1 MDDKNNPKNP
11 KNEPKKDQD
20 NFDEENEKFPNQN
33 FEEKLNQLPQNL
45 ISKRHSSQS
54 STKNIDSEGSDLL
67 KVAEVFREEI
77 RETRSFLRSFDK
89 NYEENVKKDPIYHHL
104 SQMSDLTIED
114 DELAQ
119 RIYKNKIKEYKG
131 MREGARQT
139 GDMVGRGRKVYLK
152 VFGEDGETQHRERR
166 TEPDARYQPSRT
178 TLQNQT
184 RALENIYSQSKKGLE
199 EYLGENLLNVIGI
212 IMLIIGVI
220 MLINFGIDVGF
231 IGNIGQLFIGFTVG
245 GILLTLSHRQR
256 NTSKNASARY
266 LIGGMIVLYYSAN
279 LLFEYY
285 SVDSQIWAYAINLII
300 TSIAVI
306 LAIAHNRKTLAL
318 MSIVGGYVTPFIVVG
333 FETTNYFALFTY
345 LLLLNI
351 IALAIA
357 HKKEWD
363 NINIFTFIAS
373 LILFDGWVFIYA
385 DFSTGDDAVTALV
398 FSTLYYVTFFLMNVV
413 YSMGTKQ
420 RLKSFN
426 YTMLLA
432 NVISYVLI
440 VWYVLYQID
449 KFKYLGAFIFGLA
462 VFNSIYS
469 YLLYKSDSADVKLF
483 YTVVGYTIL
492 FFTIA
497 IPLIVDKEYINICYV
512 FEGVI
517 LIWVGV
523 RSQMS
528 VFKTASMFLIGAS
541 IIVWFFDLYWSYEN
555 DLTRRFLL
563 NGAVLSSLLAMVGLA
578 ISIYLL
584 KDEDEEEDIGMITVG
599 MYTNFLGGFMLL
611 ILFMIGNL
619 ELIIHKA
626 NNFGSNDFRLI
637 LIGLF
642 NIVYAVG
649 VWQFAKTVKW
659 NGVTQIMSGM
669 VFLMAFVY
677 LVLVQP
683 QAMDLLLEHI
693 RTKSAESHWLTN
705 SNALSQY
712 LGHYLNLFI
721 TIFGLLLLAR
731 DVYYEDGEKSVVY
744 AATIYILCFTV
755 VAYSSLELRNTVI
768 WLFYDISDGIE
779 GKESILET
787 NSQFG
792 YPILWALLSVA
803 AISLG
808 MRYKIKEVRLFAL
821 ILFVVLLIKFAL
833 WDFWRMSRVEGIIT
847 FVIVG
852 AILLRIGWKYNQ
864 LKKIVMEGELQEI
877 YRNTTET
884 ETPQPPTT
892 GRIPS
897 ERQPTQETKNR
908 RSPNPNRNI
917 GVDMTPEDKKKE
929 KEELSDLPPP
939 PKSGIIPEERLPSQ
953 EKAPK
958 KMKDEEEEDEEKI

>member
-1 MDDKNNPKNP
+1 MDEKNNPKNLKNP
-11 KNEPKKDQD
+11 RNEPKKEEG
-20 NFDEENEKFPNQN
+20 NFEEENEKFPNQN
-33 FEEKLNQLPQNL
+33 FDEKLNQLPKNL
-45 ISKRHSSQS
+45 IPKKYTSQS
-54 STKNIDSEGSDLL
+54 ATKNTDSEASDLL
-67 KVAEVFREEI
+67 KVAEGFREEI
-77 RETRSFLRSFDK
+77 QETRSFLRRFDK
-89 NYEENVKKDPIYHHL
+89 DYEENVKKDPIYHHL

-131 MREGARQT
+131 TREAPRQT

-152 VFGEDGETQHRERR
+152 VFGEDANVQPQERR
-166 TEPDARYQPSRT
+166 SEPDSRYQNNRT

-184 RALENIYSQSKKGLE
+184 RAIENIYSQSKKGLE
-199 EYLGENLLNVIGI
+199 EYLGENLLNKVGI

-220 MLINFGIDVGF
+220 MLINFGIDSGF

-245 GILLTLSHRQR
+245 GILLALSHRQR
-256 NTSKNASARY
+256 NSSKDLSGIY
-266 LIGGMIVLYYSAN
+266 LVGGMVILYYSAT

-285 SVDSQIWAYAINLII
+285 SVGSQIWAYAINLLI
-300 TSIAVI
+300 TLIAVI

-318 MSIVGGYVTPFIVVG
+318 VSIMGGYVTAFVVVG
-333 FETTNYFALFTY
+333 FESTNYIALFTY

-357 HKKEWD
+357 HRKEWD

-373 LILFDGWVFIYA
+373 LVLFDIWVFWA
-385 DFSTGDDAVTALV
+385 DFTAQNNAFTALL
-398 FSTLYYVTFFLMNVV
+398 FSTLYYITFFVMNVI

-426 YTMLLA
+426 YAMLLA
-432 NVISYVLI
+432 NVISYVI
-440 VWYVLYQID
+440 IISYVLYQID
-449 KFKYLGAFIFGLA
+449 SFGYLGAFIFGLA
-462 VFNSIYS
+462 VFNSFFS
-469 YLLYKSDSADVKLF
+469 YQLYKSDSADVKLF

-492 FFTIA
+492 FFTVA
-497 IPLIVDKEYINICYV
+497 IPLIVAKEYINICFV

-541 IIVWFFDLYWSYEN
+541 ILVWFLDLYWSYEN

-578 ISIYLL
+578 FSIYLL
-584 KDEDEEEDIGMITVG
+584 KDEDEDEDIGLITVG
-599 MYTNFLGGFMLL
+599 MYTNILGGFMLL
-611 ILFMIGNL
+611 ILFLIGNL

-626 NNFGSNDFRLI
+626 NNFGSDDFRLI

-642 NIVYAVG
+642 NVVYAVG

-659 NGVTQIMSGM
+659 HGVTQIMGGM

-677 LVLVQP
+677 LGLVQP

-721 TIFGLLLLAR
+721 TLFGLLLLTR
-731 DVYYEDGEKSVVY
+731 DVYYEDGDKSVVY

-755 VAYSSLELRNTVI
+755 VAYMSLELRNTVV
-768 WLFYDISDGIE
+768 WLFYDISDGLE
-779 GKESILET
+779 GKDSILET

-792 YPILWALLSVA
+792 YPILWSLLSVA

-808 MRYKIKEVRLFAL
+808 MKYKIKEVRLFAL
-821 ILFVVLLIKFAL
+821 ILFIVLLVKFAF
-833 WDFWRMSRVEGIIT
+833 WDFWRMGRVEGIIT

-864 LKKIVMEGELQEI
+864 LKRIVMEDDLQEV
-877 YRNTTET
+877 YRNTSET
-884 ETPQPPTT
+884 EQPRPQPT
-892 GRIPS
+892 GRISS
-897 ERQPTQETKNR
+897 ERQPSRETKNR
-908 RSPNPNRNI
+908 RNPNTNS
-917 GVDMTPEDKKKE
+917 GVEMGKEHKKKE
-929 KEELSDLPPP
+929 RDELADLPPP
-939 PKSGIIPEERLPSQ
+939 PSPRSPRSEDKKTNKDKEE
-953 EKAPK
+953 
-958 KMKDEEEEDEEKI
+958 

>member
-1 MDDKNNPKNP
+1 MDEKNNPKNP
-11 KNEPKKDQD
+11 DNSKKGKY
-20 NFDEENEKFPNQN
+20 NFEEENEKFPNQK
-33 FEEKLNQLPQNL
+33 FDEKVNQLPKNL
-45 ISKRHSSQS
+45 IPKKYTTPSP
-54 STKNIDSEGSDLL
+54 TKNKDSEASDLL
-67 KVAEVFREEI
+67 KVAEGFREEI
-77 RETRSFLRSFDK
+77 QETRSYLRRFDK
-89 NYEENVKKDPIYHHL
+89 DYEENVKKDPVYHHL

-152 VFGEDGETQHRERR
+152 VFGEEEGQTTQSNERR
-166 TEPDARYQPSRT
+166 TQPDARYQPTRT

-184 RALENIYSQSKKGLE
+184 RALENIYSQSKKGFE
-199 EYLGENLLNVIGI
+199 EFLGENLLNKIGI

-220 MLINFGIDVGF
+220 MLINFGIDAGF
-231 IGNIGQLFIGFTVG
+231 IGNVGQLFIGFTVG
-245 GILLTLSHRQR
+245 GILLALSHRQR
-256 NTSKNASARY
+256 NSSKSLSGIY
-266 LIGGMIVLYYSAN
+266 LVGGMVILYYSAT

-285 SVDSQIWAYAINLII
+285 SVGSQIWAYAINLLI
-300 TSIAVI
+300 TLIAVI

-318 MSIVGGYVTPFIVVG
+318 VSIMGGYVTAFVVVG

-351 IALAIA
+351 IALGIA
-357 HKKEWD
+357 HRKEWD

-373 LILFDGWVFIYA
+373 LFLFDIWVFLA
-385 DFSTGDDAVTALV
+385 DFGMGNNAITALV

-420 RLKSFN
+420 RLKGFN

-432 NVISYVLI
+432 NVISYVI
-440 VWYVLYQID
+440 IISYVLYQID
-449 KFKYLGAFIFGLA
+449 SFGYLGAFIFGLA

-492 FFTIA
+492 FFTVA
-497 IPLIVDKEYINICYV
+497 IPLLISKEYINVCFV

-541 IIVWFFDLYWSYEN
+541 ILVWFLDLYWSYEN
-555 DLTRRFLL
+555 SLTRRFLL
-563 NGAVLSSLLAMVGLA
+563 NGAVLSSLLTMVGLA
-578 ISIYLL
+578 FSIYLL
-584 KDEDEEEDIGMITVG
+584 KDEDEEEDIGFITVG

-611 ILFMIGNL
+611 ILFLIGNL
-619 ELIIHKA
+619 ELIIHKST
-626 NNFGSNDFRLI
+626 NFGSNDFRLI

-642 NIVYAVG
+642 NVVYAVG

-659 NGVTQIMSGM
+659 NGVMQIMGGM
-669 VFLMAFVY
+669 VFLMTFVY
-677 LVLVQP
+677 LGLVQP

-721 TIFGLLLLAR
+721 TLFGLLLLTR

-744 AATIYILCFTV
+744 ATTIYILCFAV
-755 VAYSSLELRNTVI
+755 VAYLSLELRNTVI
-768 WLFYDISDGIE
+768 WIFYDISDGIE
-779 GKESILET
+779 GKESILQT

-792 YPILWALLSVA
+792 YPILWSLLSVA

-808 MRYKIKEVRLFAL
+808 MKYKIKEVRLFAL
-821 ILFVVLLIKFAL
+821 VLFVVLLLKFFA
-833 WDFWRMSRVEGIIT
+833 WDFWQMGRVQGIIT
-847 FVIVG
+847 FVIIG

-877 YRNTTET
+877 YQNTPET
-884 ETPQPPTT
+884 ETPRPQPT
-892 GRIPS
+892 GRISS
-897 ERQPTQETKNR
+897 ERQPSQETKNR
-908 RSPNPNRNI
+908 MNPNRNI
-917 GVDMTPEDKKKE
+917 GSKMSAEDRKKE
-929 KEELSDLPPP
+929 RDELADLPPP
-939 PKSGIIPEERLPSQ
+939 PKPRPEDRI
-953 EKAPK
+953 PK
-958 KMKDEEEEDEEKI
+958 KDDDQ

>member
-1 MDDKNNPKNP
+1 MNEKDNPKNP
-11 KNEPKKDQD
+11 SNEPKKEQD
-20 NFDEENEKFPNQN
+20 NFEEENEKFPNQK
-33 FEEKLNQLPQNL
+33 FEEKLNQLPKNL
-45 ISKRHSSQS
+45 IPKKYTSQS
-54 STKNIDSEGSDLL
+54 STQNTDSEASDLL
-67 KVAEVFREEI
+67 KVAEGFREEI
-77 RETRSFLRSFDK
+77 QETRSYLRRFDK
-89 NYEENVKKDPIYHHL
+89 DYEENVKKDPIYHHL

-131 MREGARQT
+131 TRESTRQT

-152 VFGEDGETQHRERR
+152 VFGGEEGEEEPKERR
-166 TEPDARYQPSRT
+166 SGPDPRYQNNTT

-184 RALENIYSQSKKGLE
+184 RTIENIYSQSKKGFE
-199 EYLGENLLNVIGI
+199 EFLGENLLNKVGI

-220 MLINFGIDVGF
+220 MLINFGIDAGF

-245 GILLTLSHRQR
+245 GILLALSHRQR
-256 NTSKNASARY
+256 NSSKSLSGIY
-266 LIGGMIVLYYSAN
+266 LVGGMIILYYSAT

-285 SVDSQIWAYAINLII
+285 SVGSQIWAYAINLLI
-300 TSIAVI
+300 TLIAVV

-318 MSIVGGYVTPFIVVG
+318 VSIMGGYVTAFVVVG
-333 FETTNYFALFTY
+333 FESTNYIALFTY

-351 IALAIA
+351 IALGIA
-357 HKKEWD
+357 HRKEWD

-373 LILFDGWVFIYA
+373 LVLFDIWVFVA
-385 DFSTGDDAVTALV
+385 DFNVGNNATTALL
-398 FSTLYYVTFFLMNVV
+398 FSTLYYITFFVMNVI
-413 YSMGTKQ
+413 YSIGTKQ

-426 YTMLLA
+426 YAMLLA
-432 NVISYVLI
+432 NVISYVI
-440 VWYVLYQID
+440 IISYVLYQID
-449 KFKYLGAFIFGLA
+449 SFGYLGAFIFGLA
-462 VFNSIYS
+462 IFNSFFS
-469 YLLYKSDSADVKLF
+469 YQLYKSDSADVKLF

-492 FFTIA
+492 FFTVA
-497 IPLIVDKEYINICYV
+497 IPLLIDKEYINICFV

-563 NGAVLSSLLAMVGLA
+563 NGAVLSSLLTMVGLA
-578 ISIYLL
+578 FSIYLL
-584 KDEDEEEDIGMITVG
+584 KDEDEEEDIGFINVG

-611 ILFMIGNL
+611 VLFMIGNL
-619 ELIIHKA
+619 ELIIHKS
-626 NNFGSNDFRLI
+626 NNFGSYDFKLI

-642 NIVYAVG
+642 NVVYAIG

-659 NGVTQIMSGM
+659 NGVQQIMGGM
-669 VFLMAFVY
+669 VFVMTIVY
-677 LVLVQP
+677 FILVQP

-712 LGHYLNLFI
+712 LGHYLNLLI
-721 TIFGLLLLAR
+721 TLFGLLLLTR

-744 AATIYILCFTV
+744 ATTIYILCFAV
-755 VAYSSLELRNTVI
+755 VAYLSLELRNTVVWI
-768 WLFYDISDGIE
+768 FYDIADGLE
-779 GKESILET
+779 GKDAILET

-808 MRYKIKEVRLFAL
+808 LRYKIKEVRLFAL
-821 ILFVVLLIKFAL
+821 VLFVVLLIKFFA
-833 WDFWRMSRVEGIIT
+833 WDFWQMGRVEGIIT
-847 FVIVG
+847 FVIIG

-864 LKKIVMEGELQEI
+864 LKKMVMEGELQEV
-877 YRNTTET
+877 YQNTTET
-884 ETPQPPTT
+884 DPPRAQPT
-892 GRIPS
+892 GRISS
-897 ERQPTQETKNR
+897 ERQPSQETKNR
-908 RSPNPNRNI
+908 RNPNRNI
-917 GVDMTPEDKKKE
+917 GSEMSTEDRKKE
-929 KEELSDLPPP
+929 REELADLPPLP
-939 PKSGIIPEERLPSQ
+939 NPRAEDRIPNR
-953 EKAPK
+953 
-958 KMKDEEEEDEEKI
+958 DEEE

>member
-1 MDDKNNPKNP
+1 MDEKNNPENP
-11 KNEPKKDQD
+11 KNTRNESKEEQD
-20 NFDEENEKFPNQN
+20 NLEQDNLEQDNIDEEHQKFPNQN
-33 FEEKLNQLPQNL
+33 FDEKLNKLPQNL
-45 ISKRHSSQS
+45 VPKKYTSQS
-54 STKNIDSEGSDLL
+54 STKNIDSEASDLL
-67 KVAEVFREEI
+67 KVAEGFREEI
-77 RETRSFLRSFDK
+77 QETRSYLRRFDK

-131 MREGARQT
+131 TREGSRQT

-152 VFGEDGETQHRERR
+152 VFGEDEEGEPQQRR
-166 TEPDARYQPSRT
+166 SQPDARYQPKPI

-199 EYLGENLLNVIGI
+199 EYLGENLLNKVGI
-212 IMLIIGVI
+212 IMLILGVI
-220 MLINFGIDVGF
+220 MLINFGIDADF

-245 GILLTLSHRQR
+245 GILLGLSHHQR
-256 NTSKNASARY
+256 NSSKSLSATY
-266 LIGGMIVLYYSAN
+266 LVGGMVILYYSAN

-285 SVDSQIWAYAINLII
+285 SVGSQIWAYAINLII
-300 TSIAVI
+300 TSIAVM
-306 LAIAHNRKTLAL
+306 LAIAHDRKTLAL
-318 MSIVGGYVTPFIVVG
+318 MSILGGYVTSFIVVG
-333 FETTNYFALFTY
+333 FETTNYFALFAY

-357 HKKEWD
+357 HRKEWD

-373 LILFDGWVFIYA
+373 LLLFDGWIFLYA
-385 DFSTGDDAVTALV
+385 DFGVGNNAITALV

-420 RLKSFN
+420 RLKGFN

-432 NVISYVLI
+432 NVISYVI
-440 VWYVLYQID
+440 IISYVLYQID
-449 KFKYLGAFIFGLA
+449 SFGYLGAFIFGLA
-462 VFNSIYS
+462 VFNSVYS

-483 YTVVGYTIL
+483 YTVIGYTIL

-497 IPLIVDKEYINICYV
+497 VPLIVDKEYINICFV

-541 IIVWFFDLYWSYEN
+541 ILVWFLDLYWSYEN

-563 NGAVLSSLLAMVGLA
+563 NGAVLSSLLTMVGLA
-578 ISIYLL
+578 FSIYLL
-584 KDEDEEEDIGMITVG
+584 KDEDEEEDIGFINVG

-611 ILFMIGNL
+611 VLFLIGNL
-619 ELIIHKA
+619 ELIIHKS

-642 NIVYAVG
+642 NVIYAVG

-659 NGVTQIMSGM
+659 NGIMQIMGGM
-669 VFLMAFVY
+669 VFLMTFVY
-677 LVLVQP
+677 LGLVQP

-721 TIFGLLLLAR
+721 TLFGLLLLTR

-744 AATIYILCFTV
+744 ATTIYILCFAV
-755 VAYSSLELRNTVI
+755 VAYLSLELRNTVI
-768 WLFYDISDGIE
+768 WLFYDIADGIE
-779 GKESILET
+779 GKDAILQT

-792 YPILWALLSVA
+792 YPILWALLSVT

-808 MRYKIKEVRLFAL
+808 MKYKIKEVRLFAL
-821 ILFVVLLIKFAL
+821 ILFVVLLIKFAF
-833 WDFWRMSRVEGIIT
+833 WDFWHMGRVEGIIT

-864 LKKIVMEGELQEI
+864 LKKLVMEGELQEV
-877 YRNTTET
+877 YQNTPET
-884 ETPQPPTT
+884 EPLKQEPT
-892 GRIPS
+892 GRISS

-908 RSPNPNRNI
+908 RNPNRNI
-917 GVDMTPEDKKKE
+917 GSEMNEEDKE
-929 KEELSDLPPP
+929 KEREELADLPPP
-939 PKSGIIPEERLPSQ
+939 PSPRSEDQ
-953 EKAPK
+953 TPK
-958 KMKDEEEEDEEKI
+958 KDKEE

>member
-1 MDDKNNPKNP
+1 MDEKNNPKNSKNP
-11 KNEPKKDQD
+11 SNEPKKGNDNQD
-20 NFDEENEKFPNQN
+20 NFEEENEKFPNQN
-33 FEEKLNQLPQNL
+33 FDEKLNQLPKNL
-45 ISKRHSSQS
+45 IPKRYTSQS
-54 STKNIDSEGSDLL
+54 STKNTDSEAGDLL
-67 KVAEVFREEI
+67 KVAEGFRDEI
-77 RETRSFLRSFDK
+77 QETRSFLRRFDK
-89 NYEENVKKDPIYHHL
+89 DYEENVKKDPIYHHL

-152 VFGEDGETQHRERR
+152 VFGEDEEGEPQQRR
-166 TEPDARYQPSRT
+166 TQPDTRYQPTRT

-199 EYLGENLLNVIGI
+199 EYLGENLLNKIGI
-212 IMLIIGVI
+212 FMLIVGVI
-220 MLINFGIDVGF
+220 MLINFGIDSGF

-245 GILLTLSHRQR
+245 GILLTLSHRER
-256 NTSKNASARY
+256 NSSKNTSASY
-266 LIGGMIVLYYSAN
+266 LIGGMIILYYSAN

-285 SVDSQIWAYAINLII
+285 SVESQIWAYGINLLI

-306 LAIAHNRKTLAL
+306 LAIAHNRKHLAL
-318 MSIVGGYVTPFIVVG
+318 VSILGGYITAFIVVG
-333 FETTNYFALFTY
+333 FETTNYAALFAY

-357 HKKEWD
+357 HRKEWSI
-363 NINIFTFIAS
+363 INIFTFGIS
-373 LILFDGWVFIYA
+373 LILFDGWVFFTDLNIG
-385 DFSTGDDAVTALV
+385 SNAVTALA
-398 FSTLYYVTFFLMNVV
+398 FASFYYITFFLMNVV
-413 YSMGTKQ
+413 YSMGKKQ
-420 RLKSFN
+420 RLKGFN
-426 YTMLLA
+426 YTMLLV
-432 NVISYVLI
+432 NVISYVI
-440 VWYVLYQID
+440 VISYVLYQID
-449 KFKYLGAFIFGLA
+449 SFGHLGTFIFGLA

-541 IIVWFFDLYWSYEN
+541 ILVWFLDLYWSYEN

-578 ISIYLL
+578 FSIYLL
-584 KDEDEEEDIGMITVG
+584 KDEDEDEDIGFITVG
-599 MYTNFLGGFMLL
+599 MYTNILGGFMLL
-611 ILFMIGNL
+611 ILFIIGNL
-619 ELIIHKA
+619 EFIIHKS
-626 NNFGSNDFRLI
+626 NNFGSDDFRLI

-649 VWQFAKTVKW
+649 VWQFSKTVKW
-659 NGVTQIMSGM
+659 NGVQQIMGGM

-677 LVLVQP
+677 LGLVQP

-705 SNALSQY
+705 SNAFSQY

-721 TIFGLLLLAR
+721 TLFGLLLLTR
-731 DVYYEDGEKSVVY
+731 DVYYEDGDKSVVY

-768 WLFYDISDGIE
+768 WLFYDMSDGLE
-779 GKESILET
+779 GKDAILET

-792 YPILWALLSVA
+792 YPLLWALLSVA

-821 ILFVVLLIKFAL
+821 ILFIVLLAKFAF
-833 WDFWRMSRVEGIIT
+833 WDFWRMGRVEGIIT

-877 YRNTTET
+877 YQNTPET
-884 ETPQPPTT
+884 ETPRPQPT
-892 GRIPS
+892 GRISS

-908 RSPNPNRNI
+908 MNPNPNRNI
-917 GVDMTPEDKKKE
+917 GSKMNAEDKKKE
-929 KEELSDLPPP
+929 REELADLPPL
-939 PKSGIIPEERLPSQ
+939 PKPRSEDRINQ
-953 EKAPK
+953 
-958 KMKDEEEEDEEKI
+958 DEEE

>member
-1 MDDKNNPKNP
+1 MNEKNNPKNP
-11 KNEPKKDQD
+11 DNSKKRQD
-20 NFDEENEKFPNQN
+20 NFEEENEKFPNQK
-33 FEEKLNQLPQNL
+33 FDEKLNQLPKNL
-45 ISKRHSSQS
+45 VPKRYTSQS
-54 STKNIDSEGSDLL
+54 STQNKDSEASDLL
-67 KVAEVFREEI
+67 KVAEGFREEI
-77 RETRSFLRSFDK
+77 QETRSYLRRFDK
-89 NYEENVKKDPIYHHL
+89 DYEENVKKDPIYHHL

-131 MREGARQT
+131 TREAPRQT

-152 VFGEDGETQHRERR
+152 VFGEDEEGEPQQRQSQ
-166 TEPDARYQPSRT
+166 PDSRYQPKGV

-199 EYLGENLLNVIGI
+199 EYLGENLLNKIGI
-212 IMLIIGVI
+212 GMLILGII
-220 MLINFGIDVGF
+220 MLINFGIDAGF
-231 IGNIGQLFIGFTVG
+231 IGNIGQLFIGFSVG
-245 GILLTLSHRQR
+245 GILLALSHRQR
-256 NTSKNASARY
+256 NSSKSLSATY
-266 LIGGMIVLYYSAN
+266 LVGGMIILYYSAS

-285 SVDSQIWAYAINLII
+285 SVGSQIWAYAINLLI
-300 TSIAVI
+300 TLIAVI

-318 MSIVGGYVTPFIVVG
+318 ISIVGGYVTAFVVVG
-333 FETTNYFALFTY
+333 FESTNYFALFTY

-351 IALAIA
+351 IALGIA
-357 HKKEWD
+357 HRKEWG

-373 LILFDGWVFIYA
+373 LFLFDIWVFLA
-385 DFSTGDDAVTALV
+385 DFNVGNNALTALV

-420 RLKSFN
+420 RLKGFN

-432 NVISYVLI
+432 NVISYVI
-440 VWYVLYQID
+440 IISYVLYQID
-449 KFKYLGAFIFGLA
+449 SFGYLGVFIFGLA

-497 IPLIVDKEYINICYV
+497 IPLIVDKEYINICFV

-541 IIVWFFDLYWSYEN
+541 IVVWFLDLYWSYEN

-563 NGAVLSSLLAMVGLA
+563 NGAVLSSLLTMVGLA
-578 ISIYLL
+578 FSIYLL
-584 KDEDEEEDIGMITVG
+584 KDEDEDEDIGFITVG

-611 ILFMIGNL
+611 VLFLIGNL
-619 ELIIHKA
+619 ELIIHKS

-642 NIVYAVG
+642 NIIYAVG

-659 NGVTQIMSGM
+659 NGVMQIMGGM

-677 LVLVQP
+677 LGLVQP

-721 TIFGLLLLAR
+721 TLFGLLLLTR
-731 DVYYEDGEKSVVY
+731 DVYYEDGDKSVVY
-744 AATIYILCFTV
+744 ATTIYILCFAV
-755 VAYSSLELRNTVI
+755 VAYLSLELRNTVVWI
-768 WLFYDISDGIE
+768 FYDIGDGIE
-779 GKESILET
+779 GKDAILQT

-792 YPILWALLSVA
+792 YPILWALLSVT
-803 AISLG
+803 AITLG
-808 MRYKIKEVRLFAL
+808 MKYKIKEVRLFAL
-821 ILFVVLLIKFAL
+821 ILFVVLLLKFFA
-833 WDFWRMSRVEGIIT
+833 WDFWQMGRVEGIIT
-847 FVIVG
+847 FVIIG

-877 YRNTTET
+877 YQNTSET
-884 ETPQPPTT
+884 ETPRPKPT
-892 GRIPS
+892 GRISS
-897 ERQPTQETKNR
+897 ERQPTHETKNR
-908 RSPNPNRNI
+908 MNPNPNRNI
-917 GVDMTPEDKKKE
+917 GSEMDAEDKKKE
-929 KEELSDLPPP
+929 RDELADLPPP
-939 PKSGIIPEERLPSQ
+939 PTPRPTSQQRPPSQ
-953 EKAPK
+953 EKAPN
-958 KMKDEEEEDEEKI
+958 KMEDSQSDEEE

>member
-1 MDDKNNPKNP
+1 MDKKNNPKNP
-11 KNEPKKDQD
+11 DNSKKGQD
-20 NFDEENEKFPNQN
+20 KFEEENEKFPNQN
-33 FEEKLNQLPQNL
+33 FDEKLNQLPQNL
-45 ISKRHSSQS
+45 IPKKYTLQS
-54 STKNIDSEGSDLL
+54 STKNTNTEDSSLL
-67 KVAEVFREEI
+67 KVAEGFREEI
-77 RETRSFLRSFDK
+77 QEVRAYLRRFDK
-89 NYEENVKKDPIYHHL
+89 DYEENVKKDPIYHHL
-104 SQMSDLTIED
+104 SQMSDLTVED

-131 MREGARQT
+131 TRETPRQT

-152 VFGEDGETQHRERR
+152 VFGEDEEGTPQRR
-166 TEPDARYQPSRT
+166 QAQPDARYQPQRT

-199 EYLGENLLNVIGI
+199 EYLGENLLNKVGI
-212 IMLIIGVI
+212 VMLIIGVI
-220 MLINFGIDVGF
+220 MLINFGIDAGL

-256 NTSKNASARY
+256 NTSKNTSGIY
-266 LIGGMIVLYYSAN
+266 LIGGMIILYYSAN

-285 SVDSQIWAYAINLII
+285 SVGSQIWAYAINLII

-306 LAIAHNRKTLAL
+306 LALAHSRKTLAL
-318 MSIVGGYVTPFIVVG
+318 MSIVGGYVTPFVVVG

-357 HKKEWD
+357 HRKEWS
-363 NINIFTFIAS
+363 NINIFTFIIS
-373 LILFDGWVFIYA
+373 LFIFNTWVFVYA
-385 DFSTGDDAVTALV
+385 DFSAGNDAITALF
-398 FSTLYYVTFFLMNVV
+398 FSTLYYITFFLMNVI
-413 YSMGTKQ
+413 YSMSAKQ
-420 RLKSFN
+420 RLKGFN

-440 VWYVLYQID
+440 IWYVLYQID
-449 KFKYLGAFIFGLA
+449 SFAYLGAFIFGLA

-497 IPLIVDKEYINICYV
+497 VPLIVDKEYINICYV

-517 LIWVGV
+517 LIWVGI

-541 IIVWFFDLYWSYEN
+541 ILVWFLDLYWSYEN

-578 ISIYLL
+578 FSIYLL
-584 KDEDEEEDIGMITVG
+584 KDEDKDEDIGFITVG

-619 ELIIHKA
+619 ELIIHKS

-642 NIVYAVG
+642 NIIYAVG
-649 VWQFAKTVKW
+649 VWQFAKTAKW
-659 NGVTQIMSGM
+659 DGVTQIMSGM
-669 VFLMAFVY
+669 VFLMTFAYFG
-677 LVLVQP
+677 LVQP

-721 TIFGLLLLAR
+721 TLFGLLLLTR

-744 AATIYILCFTV
+744 AATIYMLCFAV
-755 VAYSSLELRNTVI
+755 VAYLSLELRNTVI
-768 WLFYDISDGIE
+768 WLFYDIGDGME
-779 GKESILET
+779 GKDAILQT

-792 YPILWALLSVA
+792 YPILWALLSVT
-803 AISLG
+803 AITLG
-808 MRYKIKEVRLFAL
+808 LKYKIKEVRLFAL
-821 ILFVVLLIKFAL
+821 ILFVVLLLKFFA
-833 WDFWRMSRVEGIIT
+833 WDFWQMGRVEGIIT
-847 FVIVG
+847 FVIIG
-852 AILLRIGWKYNQ
+852 AILLRIGWKYNR
-864 LKKIVMEGELQEI
+864 LKKIVMEGELHEI
-877 YRNTTET
+877 YQNTSET
-884 ETPQPPTT
+884 EEPRQEPT
-892 GRIPS
+892 GRISS
-897 ERQPTQETKNR
+897 ERRPTQETKNR
-908 RSPNPNRNI
+908 MNPNPNRNI
-917 GVDMTPEDKKKE
+917 GSEMNEEDKRKE
-929 KEELSDLPPP
+929 RDELADLPPP
-939 PKSGIIPEERLPSQ
+939 PTPRPTSQQRPPSQ
-953 EKAPK
+953 EKAPNR
-958 KMKDEEEEDEEKI
+958 MDEPEHDEEE

>member
-1 MDDKNNPKNP
+1 MDEKNNPKNP
-11 KNEPKKDQD
+11 NKESKKEQND
-20 NFDEENEKFPNQN
+20 FEDENSKFPNQG
-33 FEEKLNQLPQNL
+33 FDEKLNKLPKNL
-45 ISKRHSSQS
+45 VPKKYTSQS
-54 STKNIDSEGSDLL
+54 STKNTDSEASDLL
-67 KVAEVFREEI
+67 KVAEGFREEI
-77 RETRSFLRSFDK
+77 QETRSYLRRFDK
-89 NYEENVKKDPIYHHL
+89 DYEENVKKDPIYHHL

-131 MREGARQT
+131 TRETARKT
-139 GDMVGRGRKVYLK
+139 GDMVGRGRRVYLK
-152 VFGEDGETQHRERR
+152 VFGEDEEAEPQQRQSQ
-166 TEPDARYQPSRT
+166 PDARYQPKGV
-178 TLQNQT
+178 TLQSQT

-199 EYLGENLLNVIGI
+199 EYLGENLLNKVGIG
-212 IMLIIGVI
+212 MLILGVI
-220 MLINFGIDVGF
+220 MLINFGIDAGF
-231 IGNIGQLFIGFTVG
+231 IGNIGQLFIGFSVG
-245 GILLTLSHRQR
+245 GILLALSHRQR
-256 NTSKNASARY
+256 NSSKSLSATY
-266 LIGGMIVLYYSAN
+266 LVGGMIILYYSAS

-285 SVDSQIWAYAINLII
+285 SVGSQIWAYAINLII
-300 TSIAVI
+300 TLIAVV
-306 LAIAHNRKTLAL
+306 LAIAHDRKTLAL
-318 MSIVGGYVTPFIVVG
+318 VSIIGGYVTAFVVVG
-333 FETTNYFALFTY
+333 FESTNYLALFTY
-345 LLLLNI
+345 LLLLNV
-351 IALAIA
+351 IALGIA
-357 HKKEWD
+357 HRKEWD

-373 LILFDGWVFIYA
+373 LFLFDVWVFLA
-385 DFSTGDDAVTALV
+385 DFNVGNNDFTALV
-398 FSTLYYVTFFLMNVV
+398 FSTLYYITFFLMNIV

-432 NVISYVLI
+432 NVISYVI
-440 VWYVLYQID
+440 IISYVLYQID
-449 KFKYLGAFIFGLA
+449 NFGYLGVFIFGLA

-483 YTVVGYTIL
+483 YTVIGYTIL

-497 IPLIVDKEYINICYV
+497 IPLIVDKEYINVCFV

-541 IIVWFFDLYWSYEN
+541 ILVWFFDLYWSYEN

-563 NGAVLSSLLAMVGLA
+563 NGAVLSSLLTMVGLA
-578 ISIYLL
+578 FSIYLL
-584 KDEDEEEDIGMITVG
+584 KDEDEEEDIGFITVG

-611 ILFMIGNL
+611 VLFLIGNL
-619 ELIIHKA
+619 ELIIHKS

-642 NIVYAVG
+642 NIIYAVG

-659 NGVTQIMSGM
+659 NGVMQIMGGM

-677 LVLVQP
+677 LGLVQP

-693 RTKSAESHWLTN
+693 RTKSAESHWITN

-721 TIFGLLLLAR
+721 TIFGLLLLTR

-744 AATIYILCFTV
+744 ATTIYILCFAV
-755 VAYSSLELRNTVI
+755 VAYLSLELRNTVI
-768 WLFYDISDGIE
+768 WVFYDISDGIE
-779 GKESILET
+779 GKEAILQT

-792 YPILWALLSVA
+792 YPILWALLSVT
-803 AISLG
+803 AITLG
-808 MRYKIKEVRLFAL
+808 MKYKIKEVRLFAL
-821 ILFVVLLIKFAL
+821 VLFVVLLLKFFA
-833 WDFWRMSRVEGIIT
+833 WDFWQMGRVEGIIT
-847 FVIVG
+847 FVIIG

-877 YRNTTET
+877 YQNTSEV
-884 ETPQPPTT
+884 EEPREELT
-892 GRIPS
+892 GRISS

-908 RSPNPNRNI
+908 MNPNPNRNI
-917 GVDMTPEDKKKE
+917 GSEMDTEDRE
-929 KEELSDLPPP
+929 KERDELADLPPP
-939 PKSGIIPEERLPSQ
+939 PNPRAEDRV
-953 EKAPK
+953 PK
-958 KMKDEEEEDEEKI
+958 KDKDKDE